1 MSNDIRSSAEINSI
15 IDSINANAEASG
27 TPVDGGEL
35 QLLTLEAKAAD
46 AIAKYRNALAQ
57 RANSAKY
64 DAIAKGDTV
73 KFDFG
78 RGEKVRELTGV
89 VTHREGDKLAV
100 LTGEGLEQKSQIIS
114 VTQVKVS

>member
-1 MSNDIRSSAEINSI
+1 MSNIRNADAINAEI
-15 IDSINANAEASG
+15 DAINANAEANGG
-27 TPVDGGEL
+27 TVDGGIL

-46 AIAKYRNALAQ
+46 AIAKYEAALSR
-57 RANSAKY
+57 RANAAKY
-64 DAIAKGDTV
+64 DVIAKGDTV

-78 RGEKVRELTGV
+78 RGEKVRELEGI

-100 LTGEGLEQKSQIIS
+100 LIGSGLEQKSQIIS